1 MENMENEYHVDFIG
15 PFSWLGHEGTK
26 SIFDAPEG
34 KKSGIYLWT
43 VRLEEENGELVYYVG
58 KTNRSFSQR
67 MREHFKEHLAG
78 FYHVYSPEEFRKG
91 KRNPEAMW
99 GGMYLR
105 HRSPAIVEL
114 AKIYPTISSQIIELA
129 NTYRFFIAPIYA
141 NQRILERIE
150 YAFAK
155 HLYDQPGKIGEF
167 QERGLNYRSR
177 LPSEQIGMA
186 FFSSSSRVLGLPEQL
201 EI

>member
-1 MENMENEYHVDFIG
+1 MGSEFHVNFIG

-26 SIFDAPEG
+26 SIFDAPDG
-34 KKSGIYLWT
+34 KKAGIYLWT

-91 KRNPEAMW
+91 ERNPEPVW
-99 GGMYLR
+99 RGMYLR
-105 HRSPAIVEL
+105 HRTPAIVEL

-129 NTYRFFIAPIYA
+129 NTYRFFIAPLNA
-141 NQRILERIE
+141 NRRILERIE
-150 YAFAK
+150 GALYN
-155 HLYDQPGKIGEF
+155 HLKNHSGKTGQF
-167 QERGLNYRSR
+167 QEQGLSYRSR
-177 LPSEQIGMA
+177 LSSEQLEIA
-186 FFSSSSRVLGLPEQL
+186 SFSSTSKILGLPELL